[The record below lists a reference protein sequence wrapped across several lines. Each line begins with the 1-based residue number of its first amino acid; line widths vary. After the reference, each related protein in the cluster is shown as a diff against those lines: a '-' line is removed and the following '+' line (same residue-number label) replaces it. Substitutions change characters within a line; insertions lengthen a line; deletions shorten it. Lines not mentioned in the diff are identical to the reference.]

1 MTEQNSKPS
10 SPELVSSESGSSDL
24 GTLYVVSAPS
34 GAGKTSLL
42 KQLISQVSH
51 IQTSVSHTT
60 RAMRK
65 GEVDGVD
72 YHFVSQTEFQ
82 QLITEKAFFEHAEVF
97 GNFYGTS
104 KAAIDLQRQSGVD
117 VILEIDWQGARQIR
131 AQLPES
137 RSIFILP
144 PSKEALRERLFGRGQ
159 DEAAVI
165 ENRMQAACNEMSH
178 YNEYDYLVIND
189 DFSLAV
195 DELKAIMLAER
206 QKIARQQKKHVQ
218 LLSNLLD

>member
-1 MTEQNSKPS
+1 MVDSQTAK
-10 SPELVSSESGSSDL
+10 

-42 KQLISQVSH
+42 KQLILQVNN
-51 IQTSVSHTT
+51 IETSISHTT

-65 GEVDGVD
+65 GELNGAD
-72 YHFVSQTEFQ
+72 YHFVTEAEFLN
-82 QLITEKAFFEHAEVF
+82 LIEQKAFFEHAQVF

-104 KAAIDLQRQSGVD
+104 KSSIEQQLSQGID

-131 AQLPES
+131 AQLPDS

-144 PSKEALRERLFGRGQ
+144 PTKAALRERLEGRGQ
-159 DEAAVI
+159 DDAEVI
-165 ENRMQAACNEMSH
+165 EKRMQAAQSEMSH
-178 YNEYDYLVIND
+178 FNEYNYLVIND
-189 DFSLAV
+189 DFDTALV
-195 DELKAIMLAER
+195 ELKSIIRAER
-206 QKIARQQKKHVQ
+206 QKTAPMQKKHAH